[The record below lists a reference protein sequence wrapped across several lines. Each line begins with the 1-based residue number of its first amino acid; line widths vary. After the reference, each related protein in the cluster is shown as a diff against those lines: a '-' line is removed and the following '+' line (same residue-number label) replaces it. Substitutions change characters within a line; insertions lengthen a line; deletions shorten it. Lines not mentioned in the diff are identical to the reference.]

1 MFYLARGCR
10 IRLLNIKIFYARFL
24 IVKCLDKFTRRS
36 LGFRYGYGHRCVI
49 R

>member
-1 MFYLARGCR
+1 
-10 IRLLNIKIFYARFL
+10 
-24 IVKCLDKFTRRS
+24 VKCLDKFTRRS